1 MDNQSIVWER
11 CLSVIRDN
19 VPNETFASLFSH
31 TQLVSIQNQTV
42 TIKVSSPFIYEF
54 IEENYS
60 DLLIRVL
67 RKEVG
72 IDAKLLYTYDIADNS
87 STLPSN
93 YTQVPENRP
102 TSIYYN
108 GQQKFDP
115 FIVPGLSSV
124 QIKSNLNPN
133 YAFDN
138 LIEGDC
144 NRLAVTVGKTIAE
157 RPGETAFNPLFIYGA
172 SGLGKTHIAQAIGI
186 QTKKYHPNKSVL
198 YVSAHVFQNQYISA
212 IRSGDLNS
220 FLHYYQMVDV
230 LILDD
235 VQEFAGQKKTQETF
249 FHIFNHLHQK
259 SKQLIMTSD
268 RAPVDMEGFEP
279 RMLSRLKWGLTADVK
294 TPDYETRKAILRQKS
309 RKDGLEI
316 PENVL
321 DYLAN
326 KIDTNIRELEGAL
339 VSLVAQTINKRTI
352 TLDLAAEIAQK
363 LVKHSKKEI
372 TVDYIIQT
380 VCDHF
385 KVTPTAM
392 QSATRKR
399 EVVQVRQITMY
410 LCKHMTNCSLST
422 IGAQTG
428 GKNHATVLHACKTVT
443 NLMETDRNFRDT
455 VTSLEKKFAQ

>member
-1 MDNQSIVWER
+1 MDNQSTVWER

-19 VPNETFASLFSH
+19 VPAETFASLFSH
-31 TQLVSIQNQTV
+31 TRLVSIQDQAV

-67 RKEVG
+67 RKEIG
-72 IDAKLLYTYDIADNS
+72 IEAKLLYTYDIADNS

-212 IRSGDLNS
+212 VRSGDLNS

-279 RMLSRLKWGLTADVK
+279 RMLSRMKWGLTADVK

-309 RKDGLEI
+309 HKDGLDI

-339 VSLVAQTINKRTI
+339 VSLVAQTINKRAI

-385 KVTPTAM
+385 KVTPAAM

-399 EVVQVRQITMY
+399 EVVQVRQIAMY

-455 VTSLEKKFAQ
+455 VSSLEKKFAQ

>member
-19 VPNETFASLFSH
+19 VPTETFASLFSH
-31 TQLVSIQNQTV
+31 TQLVSIQEQAV

-172 SGLGKTHIAQAIGI
+172 SGLGKTHIGQAIGI

-198 YVSAHVFQNQYISA
+198 YVSAHIFQNQYISA
-212 IRSGDLNS
+212 VRSGDLNS

-279 RMLSRLKWGLTADVK
+279 RMLSRMKWGLTADVK
-294 TPDYETRKAILRQKS
+294 IPDYETRKAILRQKS
-309 RKDGLEI
+309 HKDGLDI

-363 LVKHSKKEI
+363 LVKHSKREI

-380 VCDHF
+380 VCEHF

-399 EVVQVRQITMY
+399 EVVQVRQIAMY

-455 VTSLEKKFAQ
+455 VASLEKKFAQ

>member
-212 IRSGDLNS
+212 VRSGDLNS

>member
-19 VPNETFASLFSH
+19 VPTETFASLFSH
-31 TQLVSIQNQTV
+31 TQLVSIQEQAV

-172 SGLGKTHIAQAIGI
+172 SGLGKTHIGQAIGI

-212 IRSGDLNS
+212 VRSGDLNS

-279 RMLSRLKWGLTADVK
+279 RMLSRMKWGLTADVK
-294 TPDYETRKAILRQKS
+294 IPDYETRKAILRQKS
-309 RKDGLEI
+309 HKDGLDI

-363 LVKHSKKEI
+363 LVKHSKREI

-380 VCDHF
+380 VCEHF

-399 EVVQVRQITMY
+399 EVVQVRQIAMY

-455 VTSLEKKFAQ
+455 VASLEKKFAQ